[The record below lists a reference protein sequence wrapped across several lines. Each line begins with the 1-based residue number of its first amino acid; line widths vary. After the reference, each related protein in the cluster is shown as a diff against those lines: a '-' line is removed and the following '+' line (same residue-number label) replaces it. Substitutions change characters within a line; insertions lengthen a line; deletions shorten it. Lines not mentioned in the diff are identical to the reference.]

1 MDINF
6 ELYKIFYHAARKES
20 FSQAA
25 AELFIS
31 QSAVSQAIKNL
42 ETQLG
47 SELFFRKTRNL
58 RLSPEGELLF
68 HHIAQAYNFIKTAE
82 NKLTEIHNLES
93 GELRIGAS
101 DTVCRYYL
109 LPLLEQFTRKY
120 PHLKLRV
127 INRTST
133 RIIELLKDGEVD
145 LGIATLPQ
153 NDPDLSVTLLTTVRD
168 IFVAAPKYSFRK
180 LPVPLA
186 EVCQSPLLL
195 LEKTSITR
203 RNLDEFLDSIGL
215 MVEPEIEL
223 ESVDSLVDFA
233 RIGLGIAYVLQESAA
248 QAIAR
253 GELLQIPTVPNP
265 PVRQLGLVTV
275 RSVPSSEAAKR
286 FSCFLAN
293 SKNISG

>member
-1 MDINF
+1 MEINF

-20 FSQAA
+20 FSRAA

-47 SELFFRKTRNL
+47 AELFFRKTRKL

-68 HHIAQAYNFIKTAE
+68 HHISQAYNFIKTAE
-82 NKLTEIHNLES
+82 NKLTEIHNLEA

-101 DTVCRYYL
+101 DTVCRYFL
-109 LPLLEQFTRKY
+109 LPFLKQFTKKY

-145 LGIATLPQ
+145 LGIVTLPQ
-153 NDPDLSVTLLTTVRD
+153 NDPDLSITVLTTVRD
-168 IFVAAPKYSFRK
+168 IFVAAPKYGAFRE

-186 EVCQSPLLL
+186 EVCRSPLLL

-203 RNLDEFLDSIGL
+203 RNLDEFLGGL
-215 MVEPEIEL
+215 GLTAQPEIEL
-223 ESVDSLVDFA
+223 ESVDALVDFA
-233 RIGLGIAYVLQESAA
+233 RIGLGIAYVLEESAA
-248 QAIAR
+248 PAIAK
-253 GELLQIPTVPNP
+253 GELLQITTVPAP
-265 PVRQLGLVTV
+265 PARQLGLATV
-275 RSVPSSEAAKR
+275 RSVPPSEAAKR
-286 FSCFLAN
+286 FSNFLT
-293 SKNISG
+293 SSDSG